1 MKTIFSKQDKIDGIL
16 EEVKNIAGIL
26 WERGWSEKNAGNI
39 SIVLPETIQTSEL
52 SGCHENKLERTFPGL
67 KQKCFYMT
75 ATGKRMQDIAKSP
88 TNNGLFVQ
96 LNNSGNAY
104 RMIRE
109 TPGNIQPTS
118 EFPTHLGIHNMIA
131 DRGTGETVVM
141 HTHATEIIALT
152 QYANIKNSEDLN
164 RILLGMHP
172 ETMVFIPKGVGL
184 VPYILPGTQA
194 IADATINSFKN
205 HDLVVW
211 KKHGI
216 FAIGKSL
223 TDTFDHIDIVCKA
236 AKIWFQCKSAGFEPE
251 GLTDDQLS
259 ELKKLAQKF
268 NF

>member
-39 SIVLPETIQTSEL
+39 SVLLPDRIQLSEL
-52 SGCHENKLERTFPGL
+52 SGSDEYKLKNSFPAL
-67 KQKCFYMT
+67 KQQCFYMT
-75 ATGKRMQDIAKSP
+75 ATGKRMQDVAKSP
-88 TNNGLFVQ
+88 TRNGLFVQ
-96 LNNSGNAY
+96 LNKSGDGYLIVRQTSN
-104 RMIRE
+104 
-109 TPGNIQPTS
+109 TIQPTS
-118 EFPTHLGIHNMIA
+118 EFLSHLGIHNMIA
-131 DRGTGETVVM
+131 ERRTGETVVM

-152 QYANIKNSEDLN
+152 QYSKIKNSEDLN

-194 IADATINSFKN
+194 IADATINSFKD
-205 HDLVVW
+205 HDIVVW

-236 AKIWFQCKSAGFEPE
+236 ARIWFQCKSAGFEPE
-251 GLTDDQLS
+251 GLKDDQLN

-268 NF
+268 NS